1 MSGQSAAVA
10 LVAHQGAEVTVVIL
24 ELLLEEGD
32 GGRSIEDDPRL
43 GGRRALA
50 AAVRPTHG
58 GDVGGSE
65 QKGKEEQLN
74 KTSDRSNVFPLFRF
88 SCGKLTYFTVTCSNN
103 FANMAMTVRMRR
115 ADRA

>member
-1 MSGQSAAVA
+1 MWAAETSGGSAAAA

-24 ELLLEEGD
+24 ELLFEEGD

-58 GDVGGSE
+58 RDVW
-65 QKGKEEQLN
+65 
-74 KTSDRSNVFPLFRF
+74 
-88 SCGKLTYFTVTCSNN
+88 
-103 FANMAMTVRMRR
+103 
-115 ADRA
+115 